1 VLVDPD
7 DDPVVSAFRRSGPAK
22 EPATATDNHS
32 LGARPCLNLEPAS
45 FAVFEVGVE
54 SHPAGLLLRLNRR
67 GSYDDT

>member
-7 DDPVVSAFRRSGPAK
+7 DDPVVIALFRSGSAK
-22 EPATATDNHS
+22 EAATATDNDS